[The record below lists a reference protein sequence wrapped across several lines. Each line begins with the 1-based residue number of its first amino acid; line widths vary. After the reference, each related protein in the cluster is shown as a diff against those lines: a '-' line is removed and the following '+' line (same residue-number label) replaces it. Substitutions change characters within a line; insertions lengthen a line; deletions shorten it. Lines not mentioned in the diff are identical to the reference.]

1 MNNVIEYYSVCC
13 DAPPLSELD
22 SNNDVEDVEDFQW
35 GMEVLGLCMCCRN
48 KAEFNWEVGQDE

>member
-1 MNNVIEYYSVCC
+1 MCC

-48 KAEFNWEVGQDE
+48 KTEFNWEVGQDE